1 MVIARRLSPLVL
13 VLAACTSPAPELGR
27 QGQGLSAGIVISQV
41 YGGGGNSMAPFNQD
55 FVELR
60 NRGSTPLSIGGWA
73 IQYGSATNNFS
84 GNLHAIGTA
93 TIPAGG
99 YFLIGLSTGNTG
111 AALPTPDEVDTIN
124 LAATNGKVALLSNS
138 TPLSGCGTTGSPCT
152 NPAIVDLVGFGTGS
166 QFETA
171 AAAGGSNTT
180 AVIRNAAGCAETDNN
195 SVDFAV
201 GAPTPRNS
209 HSASSGTCNST
220 PVDAGPVDS
229 STTSDAGPA
238 ADVGPGVDVGTSTR
252 ADAGFTVDAGTSTA
266 ADAGFVVDAGSA
278 ADGGFI
284 FDAGPYEVVLNEI
297 KVNPPGTDNGFEYIE
312 LRGTGTLPAFTY
324 VMSIEGD
331 DNSIQGRVNY
341 VRELSGVSF
350 GANGIIIVRAPGAY
364 APPAGATVVDDP
376 RLSGGVLQNGSESI
390 VLVTSA
396 TRIDTAAGGADGGA
410 GLFPFPGAAV
420 IDAVGWRTPL
430 DGGVQGTVFGGV
442 DLTLNNGVADGVT
455 RFLDDTTARS
465 APAWFSGRLTAGAP
479 ENLAWDFAAARS
491 SNFPSDSLNMTP
503 GAPNE
508 GTRAAPALDAGY
520 RDATVRDTGMAMDDA
535 GLIDAGTVDSGLV
548 IADASQTVDS
558 GAVVSDAGQTADS
571 GTRTDAGAGRADS
584 GAGMPAADAGCG
596 CSTEGGSSSVGS
608 VLVGLGMIG
617 FVVGRR
623 RRA

>member
-1 MVIARRLSPLVL
+1 MGIARRLSPLVL
-13 VLAACTSPAPELGR
+13 VLGACTSSAPELGR
-27 QGQGLSAGIVISQV
+27 QGQGLSAGMVISQV
-41 YGGGGNSMAPFNQD
+41 YGGGGNSMAPYNQD

-60 NRGSTPLSIGGWA
+60 NRGTTPLSIAGWA

-93 TIPAGG
+93 TIPPGG
-99 YFLIGLSTGNTG
+99 YYLIGLSTGNTG

-124 LAATNGKVALLSNS
+124 IAATNGKVALLSTA
-138 TPLSGCGTTGSPCT
+138 TPLSGCGTAANPCT
-152 NPAIVDLVGFGTGS
+152 SPAIVDLVGFGTAS

-171 AAAGGSNTT
+171 AAGGGSNTT
-180 AVIRNAAGCAETDNN
+180 AMIRNAAGCAETDNN

-201 GAPTPRNS
+201 GAPTPRSS
-209 HSASSGTCNST
+209 HSPSSGTCGNT
-220 PVDAGPVDS
+220 TVDAGPVDS
-229 STTSDAGPA
+229 STTSDAGPGA
-238 ADVGPGVDVGTSTR
+238 DVGTSTS
-252 ADAGFTVDAGTSTA
+252 ADGGLSVDAGTSTA

-341 VRELSGVSF
+341 VRELSGVAF

-376 RLSGGVLQNGSESI
+376 RLSSGVLQNGSESI

-410 GLFPFPGAAV
+410 GLFPFPGATV

-430 DGGVQGTVFGGV
+430 DGGVQGAVFGGV

-455 RFLDDTTARS
+455 RFLDDTTALS
-465 APAWFSGRLTAGAP
+465 GPAWFSGRLTTGAP
-479 ENLAWDFAAARS
+479 ENLAWDLAAARS
-491 SNFPSDSLNMTP
+491 TNFPSDSLNMTP

-520 RDATVRDTGMAMDDA
+520 RDATVRDTGMTLDDA
-535 GLIDAGTVDSGLV
+535 GLIDAGTVDSGV
-548 IADASQTVDS
+548 VAEDAGQIIDS
-558 GAVVSDAGQTADS
+558 GAIVADAGQTADS
-571 GTRTDAGAGRADS
+571 GARVDSGAGKADS
-584 GAGMPAADAGCG
+584 GAGMPGADAGCG
-596 CSTEGGSSSVGS
+596 CSTQGGSSGLGS
-608 VLVGLGMIG
+608 VLVGAALVGL
-617 FVVGRR
+617 VVGRR
-623 RRA
+623 RRG